1 MHPNPLIDSRP
12 KLSSLPR
19 TESEVTGHFNLHKF
33 AIEKQRLERELE
45 TIEQRRG
52 RLQKRLA
59 FLNSQVLELQ
69 SQSKKASPHLV
80 AVEREAAPDASALNA
95 LFLEV

>member
-12 KLSSLPR
+12 KVNSLLR
-19 TESEVTGHFNLHKF
+19 TESNATGYLNLHKF
-33 AIEKQRLERELE
+33 EIEKQRLERELD
-45 TIEQRRG
+45 TIEQRRC

-80 AVEREAAPDASALNA
+80 AVERESAPDAIALNT

>member
-1 MHPNPLIDSRP
+1 MPNPLIDSRP
-12 KLSSLPR
+12 TLNPIPR
-19 TESEVTGHFNLHKF
+19 TESETTGYLNLHKF
-33 AIEKQRLERELE
+33 EIEKQRLERELDS
-45 TIEQRRG
+45 IEQRRC

-80 AVEREAAPDASALNA
+80 AIERESAPNAIALNT
-95 LFLEV
+95 LFLEI